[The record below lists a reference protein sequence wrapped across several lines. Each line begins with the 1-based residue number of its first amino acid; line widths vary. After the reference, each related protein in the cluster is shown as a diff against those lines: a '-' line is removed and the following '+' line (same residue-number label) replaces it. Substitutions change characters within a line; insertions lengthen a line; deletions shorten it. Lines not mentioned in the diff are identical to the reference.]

1 MSSSR
6 SQNPHGLKQIG
17 LDQIWD
23 DLRAGIQQVYTRQS
37 MAKSR
42 YMELYTHVYNYCT
55 SVHQSNQARG
65 AGVPPSKSKKGQTPG
80 GAQFVGLELYKRL
93 KEFLK
98 NYLTNLLKD
107 GEDLMDES
115 VLKFY
120 TQQWEDYRF
129 SSKVLNGICA
139 YLNRHWVRREC
150 DEGRKGIY
158 EIYSLALVTW
168 RDCLFRPLNKQVTN
182 AVLKLI
188 EKERNGETI
197 NTRLIS
203 GVVQSYVELGLNEDD
218 AFAKGPTLTVYK
230 ESFESQFL
238 ADTERFYTREST
250 EFLQQ
255 NPVTEYM
262 KKAEARLLE
271 EQRRVQVYLHES
283 TQDELARKCEQV
295 LIEKHLEI
303 FHTEFQNLLDADKN
317 EDLGR
322 MYNLVS
328 RIQDGLGELKKLLET
343 HIHNQGL
350 AAIEKC
356 GEAALNDPKMYVQT
370 VLDVHKKYNAL
381 VMSAFNNDAGFVA
394 ALDKACGRFINNNA
408 VTKMAQSSSKSPELL
423 ARYCDSL
430 LKKSSKNPEEAEL
443 EDTLNQVMVVF
454 KYIEDKD
461 VFQKF
466 YAKMLAKRLVHQ
478 NSASDD
484 AEASMISKLKQAC
497 GFEYTSKLQRMFQD
511 IGVSKDL
518 NEQFKKHLTNSE
530 PLDLDFSIQVLSSGS
545 WPFQQSCTFALP
557 SELERSYQ
565 RFTAFYASRH
575 SGRKL
580 TWLYQLSKGELVTNC
595 FKNRYTLQASTFQM
609 AILLQY
615 NSEDAYTVQQ
625 LTDSTQI
632 KMVGPPQVPRL
643 STPPLPALADA
654 GGRCG
659 EGTGVC
665 VSPAL
670 LRQNPQRPRSWS
682 LNQTC
687 FRATQAGVGPS
698 PATGARGRLRRWGG
712 LLSRRRDE
720 RTAAGGRSRAQGV
733 GRVASAAVPEATA
746 HFSRSSPL
754 AHRAAPVLSAPCP
767 PLPETS
773 AVWARGPTRRRPR
786 PSGRRAACAPLSR
799 PVLQAAIVRIMKM
812 RKVLKHQQLLGEVLT
827 QLSSRFKPRVPVIKK
842 CIDILIEKEYL
853 ERVDGEKDT
862 YSYLA

>member
-1 MSSSR
+1 MSSNR

-443 EDTLNQVMVVF
+443 EDTLNQV
-454 KYIEDKD
+454 
-461 VFQKF
+461 
-466 YAKMLAKRLVHQ
+466 
-478 NSASDD
+478 
-484 AEASMISKLKQAC
+484 QAC

-615 NSEDAYTVQQ
+615 NTEDAYTVQQ

-632 KMVGPPQVPRL
+632 KMDILAQVL
-643 STPPLPALADA
+643 QI
-654 GGRCG
+654 
-659 EGTGVC
+659 
-665 VSPAL
+665 L
-670 LRQNPQRPRSWS
+670 LKSKLLVLEDENANVDEVELKPDT
-682 LNQTC
+682 LIKLYLGYKNKK
-687 FRATQAGVGPS
+687 
-698 PATGARGRLRRWGG
+698 LRVNINVPMKTEQKQEQETTHKNIEEDRK
-712 LLSRRRDE
+712 LLI
-720 RTAAGGRSRAQGV
+720 
-733 GRVASAAVPEATA
+733 
-746 HFSRSSPL
+746 
-754 AHRAAPVLSAPCP
+754 
-767 PLPETS
+767 
-773 AVWARGPTRRRPR
+773 
-786 PSGRRAACAPLSR
+786 
-799 PVLQAAIVRIMKM
+799 QAAIVRIMKM